1 MSQNSFKAACIQ
13 MNSGTSV
20 SDNMATATELIRVAA
35 AQGAQYI
42 QTPEMTT
49 IVQQKRS
56 ALLEAIAPAQNN
68 PSVSA
73 FAKLAGALKIW
84 LHIGSMAVA
93 LPKSDG
99 GPTIAN
105 RAFLFRPD
113 GHIAASYDK
122 IHMFDVDLDSGES
135 WRESKAYRPGSEA
148 VLVEITP
155 GQMRDQTQD
164 EPPVKLGLSICYDLR
179 FAALFRT
186 YAQAGAIVLGAPSA
200 FTRQTGAAHWHVL
213 QRARAIEN
221 GAFMISAAQVGAHQD
236 GRETF
241 GHSLI
246 VDPWGTILAEADG
259 ENPSV
264 ITADIDPELAKA
276 ARRKI
281 PALTNDQPAILR
293 LTTQSVA
300 A

>member
-20 SDNMATATELIRVAA
+20 SDNMTTATQLISEAA
-35 AQGAQYI
+35 DKGAHYI

-56 ALLEAIAPAQNN
+56 ALLEAIAPEQNN
-68 PSVSA
+68 PSISA
-73 FAKLAGALKIW
+73 FSKLAGTLKIW

-105 RAFLFRPD
+105 RAFLFQPD
-113 GHIAASYDK
+113 GSIAASYDK

-148 VLVEITP
+148 VLVDMNP
-155 GQMRDQTQD
+155 NQT
-164 EPPVKLGLSICYDLR
+164 PVKLGLAICYDLR

-186 YAQAGAIVLGAPSA
+186 YAQAGAVVLGAPSA
-200 FTRQTGAAHWHVL
+200 FTRQTGAAHWQVL

-221 GAFMISAAQVGAHQD
+221 GAFMVSAAQVGTHQD

-241 GHSLI
+241 GHSMI
-246 VDPWGTILAEADG
+246 VDPWGTVLAEADG
-259 ENPSV
+259 QNPGV
-264 ITADIDPELAKA
+264 ITADIDPDLAKA

-281 PALTNDQPAILR
+281 PALTNDPPAILR
-293 LTTQSVA
+293 LTTQSA
-300 A
+300 AA

>member
-20 SDNMATATELIRVAA
+20 ADNMATAKELIRAAA
-35 AQGAQYI
+35 AQGAHYV

-56 ALLEAIAPAQNN
+56 ALVEAIAPEQNN

-93 LPKSDG
+93 LPKTDG
-99 GPTIAN
+99 GPSIAN

-113 GHIAASYDK
+113 GSIAASYDK

-135 WRESKAYRPGSEA
+135 WRESKAYRPGNEA

-155 GQMRDQTQD
+155 GQMRDQIQD
-164 EPPVKLGLSICYDLR
+164 QPPVKLGLSICYDLR